1 MNMGRARY
9 VANAWAGTE
18 DDESA
23 CHDDEVVVMDGS
35 RKWLERLSV
44 VIVLLMI

>member
-9 VANAWAGTE
+9 VANAWASTE

-23 CHDDEVVVMDGS
+23 CHDEVVVMDGS
-35 RKWLERLSV
+35 RRWLKRLSV
-44 VIVLLMI
+44 VIVMLMI